1 MMSIDGRRLRKAL
14 PRIVYLYFMH
24 GNTLDEQ
31 KAAIL
36 YANILTYED
45 EQSEIYRHYQEEMET
60 FAWDQ
65 LIKRQISEELR
76 IIYNR
81 FLVEE
86 KMTPERL
93 DALYDICHAY
103 WVRVKNPES
112 NMYLSLKRMVRL
124 DSELRIPKRS

>member
-1 MMSIDGRRLRKAL
+1 MEEGCEGTA
-14 PRIVYLYFMH
+14 RIVYLYFMH

-76 IIYNR
+76 IIY
-81 FLVEE
+81 
-86 KMTPERL
+86 K
-93 DALYDICHAY
+93 
-103 WVRVKNPES
+103 
-112 NMYLSLKRMVRL
+112 SLFGGREDDTGAIRC
-124 DSELRIPKRS
+124 II